1 MKQLRA
7 GWICLALAG
16 ALPASQA
23 QADSPQSAQETPG
36 WSGTI
41 GAGPIVFPRYAGS
54 RSTQTWI
61 IPLISANYDE
71 MAYIEPLRA
80 GMYFW
85 GSADHKMGLGL
96 AVEPRMGFKSGDA
109 PRLAGMATRH
119 DSLEGGPAFDWDLG
133 PVAVSLSLFTDLTH
147 SSRGGSGRMY
157 MVRDVLKDDTWDIT
171 AFAGMERIGDRVANY
186 FFGVGDT
193 EATATRPAYQ
203 ARAAS
208 NATGGMSGSYRFGKD
223 YALVFGAQ
231 TLRLSGSPAHSPLVD
246 THISSLG
253 WLGLAIRL

>member
-7 GWICLALAG
+7 QLIGLLLLS
-16 ALPASQA
+16 ALPAFPARADTA
-23 QADSPQSAQETPG
+23 QTAGEAQG
-36 WSGTI
+36 WSGTL

-54 RSTQTWI
+54 RHNQTWL
-61 IPLISANYDE
+61 IPLVSADYDGL
-71 MAYIEPLRA
+71 AYVEPLRA
-80 GMYFW
+80 GLYVW

-96 AVEPRMGFKSGDA
+96 AVEPRMGFKANDVPS
-109 PRLAGMATRH
+109 LAGMATRH

-157 MVRDVLKDDTWDIT
+157 VLRDVLKDNTWNIT
-171 AFAGMERIGDRVANY
+171 AFAGIERIGDRVANY
-186 FFGVGDT
+186 FFGVGNT

-203 ARAAS
+203 ARASS
-208 NATGGMSGSYRFGKD
+208 NGTSGISGSYQLGKAHAVIFGM
-223 YALVFGAQ
+223 Q

-246 THISSLG
+246 TRISTLG